1 MHWHTPSEH
10 TVDGKHYDAEV
21 HLVSMDADGNRAG
34 TGIFFSVEEANG
46 VDNPFVASFIAGY
59 LDRATADTDPAKK
72 EIDMDLL
79 T

>member
-34 TGIFFSVEEANG
+34 TGIFFSVELAADG
-46 VDNPFVASFIAGY
+46 TPNPFVESFLNGY
-59 LDRATADTDPAKK
+59 NDRTKAEDDATK
-72 EIDMDLL
+72 E
-79 T
+79 